1 MRVRYYVLAKGQ
13 QYEVFR
19 EDVSKGMSTM
29 RSRSVDL
36 ANVLA
41 RLETRF
47 TSVPTE
53 VQVEMVDGRMRT
65 ESRYDPQPYSTEQG
79 HVVRVGAESVLV
91 R

>member
-1 MRVRYYVLAKGQ
+1 MRVRYYVVAKGQ

-19 EDVSKGMSTM
+19 EDVSKGMSAM
-29 RSRSVDL
+29 RSRAIDI
-36 ANVLA
+36 AQTLA

-53 VQVEMVDGRMRT
+53 VQVEAVDGRMRT
-65 ESRYDPQPYSTEQG
+65 ETRFEPAPASNTRG
-79 HVVRVGAESVLV
+79 RVVRVGAESVLV